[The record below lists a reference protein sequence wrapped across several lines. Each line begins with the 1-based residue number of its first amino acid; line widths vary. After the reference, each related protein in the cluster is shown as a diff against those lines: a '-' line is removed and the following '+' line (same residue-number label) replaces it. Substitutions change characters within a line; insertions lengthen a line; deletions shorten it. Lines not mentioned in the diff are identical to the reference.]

1 MRVLITGGSRGI
13 GLAIATRLAREG
25 ASVAILAKTAE
36 PHPTLPGTIH
46 TAAAAIDAAGGHGLA
61 LQCDIRDEAQV
72 AAAVQATVEAFG
84 GLDVVIN
91 NASAISLTPTPLTSM
106 KRFDLMVGV
115 NARGTFLVSKTALP
129 HLAASA
135 KEGGNP
141 HVLTLCPPPSL
152 DPRWWA
158 THLAYTYAK
167 MGMSFV
173 TLGHAEEFRR
183 QGIAVNGLWPRTVIW
198 TDAMRLVPG
207 VEPKHCRT
215 PEIMADAAALVL
227 ARPASS
233 FTGQFAIDEA
243 ILREAGV
250 ADFEAYSA
258 VPGSTEIMPDLYLDP

>member
-13 GLAIATRLAREG
+13 GLAIATRLAEGG

-46 TAAAAIDAAGGHGLA
+46 TAAAAIEAAVGRGLP

-72 AAAVQATVEAFG
+72 QAAVAATVEAFG

-91 NASAISLTPTPLTSM
+91 NASAISLTPTPMTSM
-106 KRFDLMVGV
+106 KRFDLMVSV
-115 NARGTFLVSKTALP
+115 NARGTYLVTKTALP
-129 HLAASA
+129 HLVACAES
-135 KEGGNP
+135 GGNP

-152 DPRWWA
+152 DPRWWS

-183 QGIAVNGLWPRTVIW
+183 HGIAVNGLWPKTVIW

-215 PEIMADAAALVL
+215 PSIMADAAAQVL
-227 ARPASS
+227 ARPASA
-233 FTGQFAIDEA
+233 FTGQFAIDEEV
-243 ILREAGV
+243 LREAGV
-250 ADFEAYSA
+250 RDFAGYAA